1 MSEENTSGTEEQTVE
16 EETTKP
22 FYHKSGMGN
31 SILRMKDGEELEDAV
46 ERLRKAGWIIP
57 DLGQLAIK
65 EDAVGKY
72 FVLK

>member
-1 MSEENTSGTEEQTVE
+1 MAENTETGSEEQVSEEEQ
-16 EETTKP
+16 KP

-31 SILRMKDGEELEDAV
+31 AILRMKEGEELEDAV

-65 EDAVGKY
+65 QDAVGRY
-72 FVLK
+72 FILK